1 MKKIH
6 LVLCA
11 VALLLVSCAQ
21 TNEEK
26 AEKLIQQSLKGTLYH
41 PDSYE
46 PISTRVDSA
55 FINFENFAKVCEL
68 CQELEDMLEKEQ
80 EYQSKCKSAESI
92 MSIYAPTRY
101 YYSEHSRVEYNQHKQ
116 EYEEYKAKLEKIAT
130 KIATTI
136 GELREIS
143 QNIYSDEF
151 SGWIVSHKFTSKN
164 GANTMT
170 IPGDMIFICDTEFT
184 SCGEGVDSDDIV
196 KLFKFIKKIS
206 EAETDEELKEE
217 IMKFKYSSF

>member
-55 FINFENFAKVCEL
+55 FINFENIVKVGEL
-68 CQELEDMLEKEQ
+68 CEELGDLFDKENK
-80 EYQSKCKSAESI
+80 YRSGMRSAERYK
-92 MSIYAPTRY
+92 SIYAPNGWY
-101 YYSEHSRVEYNQHKQ
+101 YDEHSRVQYNQHKQ
-116 EYEEYKAKLEKIAT
+116 DYEEYKQKLEKLT
-130 KIATTI
+130 PKIEVAIEALKEVT
-136 GELREIS
+136 

-151 SGWIVSHKFTSKN
+151 TGWIVSHKFTSKN

-170 IPGDMIFICDTEFT
+170 IPGDMIFICNKEFS
-184 SCGEGVDSDDIV
+184 SCGNGMNSDFFINS
-196 KLFKFIKKIS
+196 FEFIKEIS
-206 EAETDEELKEE
+206 EAETDEELKEV
-217 IMKFKYSSF
+217 IMEFEYSLP